1 MVVVRCHYHR
11 GVTLISLLVLFQI
24 VVLMG
29 SLVALIWIPTSPA
42 MDGDLALVIG
52 KARILGGG
60 LYPCDP
66 RVLIGTFL
74 MALFF
79 AFEFDGRVWALAMSL
94 NGGSLLLLWP
104 LELLEWEGE
113 LLVFKLSELVL
124 LMAELEEDEE
134 LDC

>member
-1 MVVVRCHYHR
+1 MLSSDC
-11 GVTLISLLVLFQI
+11 LLFFAEDGAPVL
-24 VVLMG
+24 VG
-29 SLVALIWIPTSPA
+29 
-42 MDGDLALVIG
+42 GDALV
-52 KARILGGG
+52 LGGG
-60 LYPCDP
+60 LYPYDP

-113 LLVFKLSELVL
+113 LLVFELSLDNSLLLFILWFVAAIMLSELDSELVSL
-124 LMAELEEDEE
+124 LAELEEDEE